1 MLPCETMIGALSR
14 YMAEG
19 GESEFQPM
27 GANFGIVPPLGMKIK
42 DKRDRY
48 AVFAQRG
55 LDVLERFLKEH
66 APEGRES

>member
-1 MLPCETMIGALSR
+1 
-14 YMAEG
+14 MAQG

-55 LDVLERFLKEH
+55 LDALERFLREH